1 MVEQVEIKT
10 DETTTEAPEAKPA
23 LKEDRPSGLPEKFE
37 TVESMAKSYAE
48 LETKLG
54 QKPEEAPAE
63 EAKPEAKGDL
73 AIAEK
78 AVESAGLDMAS
89 LNKEYADEGKLGE
102 ESYEKLEKAGISK
115 EVVDQFIAGQQAIAD
130 KTAGEIRSLVG
141 GNDNYAMLVTWAKDN
156 LSEAETNAYN
166 TAVNSRDIE
175 TVKLAVT
182 GLNSRYQT
190 AEGKEPSLVKGTA
203 SATGEAGF
211 ESWAQVTKAMA
222 DERYSKDPAY
232 QAEVKT
238 KIANSNL

>member
-10 DETTTEAPEAKPA
+10 DETTAEAPEAKPA

-54 QKPEEAPAE
+54 QKPEEA
-63 EAKPEAKGDL
+63 KPEAKGDL
-73 AIAEK
+73 EIAEK
-78 AVESAGLDMAS
+78 AVESAGLDMES

-141 GNDNYAMLVTWAKDN
+141 GDDEYAMLVTWAKDN
-156 LSEAETNAYN
+156 LSEAEVTAFN
-166 TAVNSRDIE
+166 TAVNSNDIE

-211 ESWAQVTKAMA
+211 QSWAQVTKAMA
-222 DERYSKDPAY
+222 DERYSKDPSY

>member
-1 MVEQVEIKT
+1 MVEQVEVKT
-10 DETTTEAPEAKPA
+10 AETTAEEPEAKPV

-37 TVESMAKSYAE
+37 SVEAMAKSYAE

-54 QKPEEAPAE
+54 QKPEASTE

-78 AVESAGLDMAS
+78 AVESAGLDMES
-89 LNKEYADEGKLGE
+89 LNTEYATEGKLGE
-102 ESYEKLEKAGISK
+102 ESYEKLENAGISK

-141 GNDNYAMLVTWAKDN
+141 GDDEYGMLMTWAKDN
-156 LSEAETNAYN
+156 LSEAEVTAYN
-166 TAVNSRDIE
+166 NAVNSKDIE

-182 GLNSRYQT
+182 GLSSRYQA

-203 SATGEAGF
+203 NATGDSGYT
-211 ESWAQVTKAMA
+211 SWAQVTKAMA
-222 DERYSKDPAY
+222 DERYSKDTAY